1 MSIIASHH
9 SAATSMSI
17 NTADNTADHQTPSN
31 ATTTDANH
39 RSTRRRRH
47 RRSNVPK
54 TPQPDEF
61 AAERWPE
68 FLPLIRHH
76 ARNTCTTELLVRR
89 LPIIGW
95 TRQYQLDWLYRD
107 ILAGVTV
114 GLTAIPQGIAYAV
127 VAGMQPQYGL
137 YSELIPSFVYCV
149 LGSSRH
155 VTIGPTA
162 IMALLVQRFAALSIE
177 YAVLATF
184 LTGCLVLAL
193 GVLNLGFL
201 VRFISEPVTVGFT
214 TAAALQIGSLQVKS
228 LLGLPGKSSGFV
240 EAWLHVFGTIRQT
253 SGWDALMGFAS
264 IGFLVALKVSA
275 HHSRVMS
282 VYQFMNLVCLAAHR
296 RHVRSLGEHTPI
308 HCVGPQCAD
317 CSDWLADCLCTD
329 QRWVTVTDSPDRTD
343 CRWLSACH
351 AATVRNDD

>member
-1 MSIIASHH
+1 MSP
-9 SAATSMSI
+9 
-17 NTADNTADHQTPSN
+17 NTQLHDDTAEHQSSTK
-31 ATTTDANH
+31 TTTDPIH
-39 RSTRRRRH
+39 RQSRH
-47 RRSNVPK
+47 LRRSNAQTTQRPA
-54 TPQPDEF
+54 EF
-61 AAERWPE
+61 DAERWPD
-68 FLPLIRHH
+68 FVPLIKKH
-76 ARNTCTTELLVRR
+76 ARNVCSTELLIRR

-107 ILAGVTV
+107 ILAGITV

-184 LTGCLVLAL
+184 LTGCTVLAL

-240 EAWLHVFGTIRQT
+240 EAWLHVFGNVQHT
-253 SGWDALMGFAS
+253 SGWDALLGIAS
-264 IGFLVALKVSA
+264 IGFLVTLKV
-275 HHSRVMS
+275 
-282 VYQFMNLVCLAAHR
+282 N
-296 RHVRSLGEHTPI
+296 I
-308 HCVGPQCAD
+308 D
-317 CSDWLADCLCTD
+317 
-329 QRWVTVTDSPDRTD
+329 
-343 CRWLSACH
+343 
-351 AATVRNDD
+351 